1 MSYFANLSCSKPMK
15 CLLYNEYLILL
26 NTSLKKQGAKIA
38 KYVGICSIYI
48 KKTTYT
54 YFKKNYVVN
63 FSDIYITFASW
74 KTCIATTLA

>member
-1 MSYFANLSCSKPMK
+1 MQV
-15 CLLYNEYLILL
+15 
-26 NTSLKKQGAKIA
+26 LKKQGAKIA

-74 KTCIATTLA
+74 KTCIATTLARTKTRRK

>member
-1 MSYFANLSCSKPMK
+1 MQV
-15 CLLYNEYLILL
+15 
-26 NTSLKKQGAKIA
+26 LKKQGAKIA

-63 FSDIYITFASW
+63 FSDIYITFVSW
-74 KTCIATTLA
+74 KTCIATTFA

>member
-1 MSYFANLSCSKPMK
+1 MIDDVMN
-15 CLLYNEYLILL
+15 I
-26 NTSLKKQGAKIA
+26 
-38 KYVGICSIYI
+38 VGLEFV
-48 KKTTYT
+48 KTYT

>member
-1 MSYFANLSCSKPMK
+1 MALFLKIRAASITVIQ
-15 CLLYNEYLILL
+15 YLILL

-63 FSDIYITFASW
+63 FSDIILLLPVGKPA
-74 KTCIATTLA
+74 

>member
-1 MSYFANLSCSKPMK
+1 MK
-15 CLLYNEYLILL
+15 YLLYNEYLILL

-38 KYVGICSIYI
+38 KHVGICSIYI

>member
-1 MSYFANLSCSKPMK
+1 MSV
-15 CLLYNEYLILL
+15 
-26 NTSLKKQGAKIA
+26 
-38 KYVGICSIYI
+38 YVLFTL

>member
-1 MSYFANLSCSKPMK
+1 MQV
-15 CLLYNEYLILL
+15 
-26 NTSLKKQGAKIA
+26 LKKQGAKIA

-63 FSDIYITFASW
+63 FSYIYITFASW
-74 KTCIATTLA
+74 KTCIATTFA